1 MLRRKPTYSINIS
14 SSSIQCEVVPGT
26 VFNVVLRALNLTGCG
41 VIAGRFYEYFFYLIQ
56 GRRGLKMKA
65 AVALFYFASKP

>member
-14 SSSIQCEVVPGT
+14 SSIQREVVPGT
-26 VFNVVLRALNLTGCG
+26 VFNVVLCAFNLPGCG
-41 VIAGRFYEYFFYLIQ
+41 VIAGRFYDYFYLFQ

-65 AVALFYFASKP
+65 AVILIYFVSKP